1 MPDKPV
7 ACPFTVIVDT
17 REQLP
22 YGFDNIEVGGQR
34 LIVPTDFQTLQT
46 GDYSI
51 RGMENL
57 VTIERKSVGDF
68 YGSITSGRSRL
79 EAEFQ
84 RMEAMQFSA
93 IIVEGRLE
101 SVLESMLHGRR
112 ITSQAVRATV
122 ASWSVKYKTRW
133 LFVASRV
140 YGELMTFELLEKF
153 YRYETQRRQE
163 PGCVHIKEV
172 IQEIK
177 KAHGDESWANPSVEN
192 GG

>member
-1 MPDKPV
+1 MNAGELK

-22 YGFDNIEVGGQR
+22 YTFDSIEIGGQR
-34 LIVPTDFQTLQT
+34 LIVPTDFQTLQS

-57 VTIERKSVGDF
+57 VTIERKSVSDF
-68 YGSITSGRSRL
+68 YGSITTGRSRL
-79 EAEFQ
+79 ESEFE

-101 SVLESMLHGRR
+101 SVLEPMLHGRK
-112 ITSQAVRATV
+112 ITSQAIRATV
-122 ASWSVKYKTRW
+122 ASWSVKYQTRW

-140 YGELMTFELLEKF
+140 YGELMTFELLKQFHRHGTEKKP
-153 YRYETQRRQE
+153 
-163 PGCVHIKEV
+163 PGLVHVSVAVKEA
-172 IQEIK
+172 IQEI
-177 KAHGDESWANPSVEN
+177 ARGWSCE
-192 GG
+192 